1 MMDEDGMGLTLTVPK
16 TNNNNYYK
24 ISDDKGNVMWFNVAG
39 AFARS
44 LDSNSNQIANYY
56 ASSTDP
62 KSGR

>member
-1 MMDEDGMGLTLTVPK
+1 
-16 TNNNNYYK
+16 
-24 ISDDKGNVMWFNVAG
+24 MWFNVAG

-62 KSGR
+62 KIWKVTDGADHALTISPTLIISQFRA